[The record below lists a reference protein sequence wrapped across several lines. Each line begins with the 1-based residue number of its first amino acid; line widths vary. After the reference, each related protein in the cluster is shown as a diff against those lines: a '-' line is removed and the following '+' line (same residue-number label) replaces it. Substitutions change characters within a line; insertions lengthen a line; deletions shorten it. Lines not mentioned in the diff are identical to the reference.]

1 VLDEQRI
8 NDQTRDLLATLHIT
22 LDRAPKFRGWTVAM
36 QQMIEIAKAI
46 SFQSE
51 VLIMDE
57 PTAALTQAE
66 IDDLFA
72 IINQL
77 RANGVGIV
85 YISHRLRTHANF

>member
-1 VLDEQRI
+1 MKQRI

-22 LDRAPKFRGWTVAM
+22 LDRAPKFRADRRHAADDRNC
-36 QQMIEIAKAI
+36 Q
-46 SFQSE
+46 SDLLQSE

-72 IINQL
+72 IINQF
-77 RANGVGIV
+77 AQMVSESC
-85 YISHRLRTHANF
+85 ISAIA